1 MYAVIKAGGKQYIV
15 NEGMKLKVEKLSGEI
30 GEKVKLDEVLLIGG
44 NGPVRIGAPLV
55 SGATVHAEIIR
66 QAKDKKIIVYKKKRR
81 RGFEKRQGHRQLF
94 TEIKVT
100 KIEA

>member
-1 MYAVIKAGGKQYIV
+1 MYAVIKTGGKQYIV
-15 NEGMKLKVEKLSGEI
+15 NEGMKLKIEKLSGEA
-30 GEKVKLDEVLLIGG
+30 GEKVKLEEVLLVGG
-44 NGPVRIGAPLV
+44 NGSVKIGAPLV
-55 SGATVHAEIIR
+55 SGASVHAEIIR

-81 RGFEKRQGHRQLF
+81 KGFEKRQGHRQLF